1 MRRMF
6 AAAMAVVGLLV
17 LMVAPAQAAPERGA
31 PRPDDDGSNWQIV
44 GGGPAPAGAYPWM
57 AAIVADFDGSGGL
70 SQFCG
75 GSLIAPD
82 WVLTAAHCFYDDRT
96 GGSSLDPAQVQVVI
110 GGNDWTV
117 EGELIAIDAIV
128 IHPGYEPLRTVNDI
142 TLLHMAAA
150 SAATPIPIASE
161 IDAVNYEVGDA
172 VRVIGYGATR
182 PDGSEPS
189 ATLLQV
195 DVPVVSDDSC
205 ATGYDID
212 YPRHLCAGA
221 PGPSEDAPGPDSCQ
235 GDSGGPLFT
244 PPGGPHVQVGIV
256 SFGGLCGVERPGV
269 YTELVQYRNWVA
281 GILDGSIAPGAPDP
295 DNPDPNDGGAGG
307 EYIRIDAGLGV
318 TEPVTQAVE
327 TSFRVFEDQA
337 ATFGVLATGLNY
349 PDALGGSAL
358 AFGVAPLLFADANG
372 LPAETAVEFERVVQ
386 PGSPIFILGGTSAV
400 PAQVDDDLRSARLRA
415 RAPGRH
421 RPPRDGGPRRRRGRE
436 LHLRRRAPAGHDD
449 RGDRREL
456 AGRGHGRADLVVVR
470 DPDPPDRRH
479 QPQPGNC

>member
-1 MRRMF
+1 M
-6 AAAMAVVGLLV
+6 
-17 LMVAPAQAAPERGA
+17 
-31 PRPDDDGSNWQIV
+31 
-44 GGGPAPAGAYPWM
+44 
-57 AAIVADFDGSGGL
+57 
-70 SQFCG
+70 
-75 GSLIAPD
+75 
-82 WVLTAAHCFYDDRT
+82 LTAAHCFYDDRT
-96 GGSSLDPAQVQVVI
+96 GGSQLGSGTGAGRHRRERLDP
-110 GGNDWTV
+110 D
-117 EGELIAIDAIV
+117 ESELIAIDAIV

-142 TLLHMAAA
+142 TLLHLAAV

-182 PDGSEPS
+182 PNGTEPS

-212 YPRHLCAGA
+212 FPRHLCAGA

-281 GILDGSIAPGAPDP
+281 GILDGSISAGDPDP
-295 DNPDPNDGGAGG
+295 DNPNPNDGGAGG

-386 PGSPIFILGGTSAV
+386 PGSQIFILGGTSAV
-400 PAQVDDDLRSARLRA
+400 PAQVDGDLERLGFVPVRLA
-415 RAPGRH
+415 GNGRH
-421 RPPRDGGPRRRRGRE
+421 ETAALVADAVANFIFDGAPPLDTMIVATAGNWPDAVTAGQISSWFGIPILLTTPPASTRQ
-436 LHLRRRAPAGHDD
+436 LLRR
-449 RGDRREL
+449 
-456 AGRGHGRADLVVVR
+456 
-470 DPDPPDRRH
+470 
-479 QPQPGNC
+479 